1 MNRSPE
7 SQARLEFNDGNAIP
21 QLGLGVWQAK
31 PDDTVIAVREA
42 LQAGYRHVDTAAIY
56 GNEEGVGQGLRE
68 SGVPREEVFVT
79 TKIWNDAQ
87 GTDKTRKALHE
98 SLQRLK
104 MDRVDLLLI
113 HWPTPQRDRFV
124 DTWKTMIALRDE
136 GLVRSIGVSNF
147 TAPHL
152 QRLVDETGVTPVIN
166 QIETHPYLQ
175 QLDMRKVH
183 QRLSILTEAWSP
195 LAQNRALDDAAVER
209 IAKKHGKTPAQVII
223 RWHLDGGHVVIPK
236 SVTPERI
243 RSNFDVFDFK
253 LDADDMSAI
262 AALDRAE
269 RLGPDPE
276 TFNG

>member
-1 MNRSPE
+1 MNPSSEP
-7 SQARLEFNDGNAIP
+7 QLKLNDGNSIP
-21 QLGLGVWQAK
+21 QVGLGVWQAK
-31 PDDTVIAVREA
+31 PDETVIAVREA

-87 GTDKTRKALHE
+87 GKDSTRKALHE

-104 MDRVDLLLI
+104 LSSVDLLLI

-124 DTWKTMIALRDE
+124 DTWKTMIALRDK

-147 TAPHL
+147 TAAHL
-152 QRLVDETGVTPVIN
+152 QRLVNETGVTPVIN
-166 QIETHPYLQ
+166 QIETHPYMQ
-175 QLDMRKVH
+175 QLEMRKVH
-183 QRLSILTEAWSP
+183 ERLGILTEAWSP
-195 LAQNRALDDAAVER
+195 LAQNRALDDATIER

-223 RWHLDGGHVVIPK
+223 RWHLDSNHVVIPK
-236 SVTPERI
+236 SVTPARI
-243 RSNFDVFDFK
+243 RSNFDVFDFR
-253 LDADDMSAI
+253 LDADDMKAI
-262 AALDRAE
+262 AALNRDE